1 MITSCCYET
10 EIYRDIFERERC
22 SGISKTLP
30 DYIDGFALS
39 LEFYSTGSLIWM
51 VMMCFFTGHYCAA
64 QIIVPFKSRLKN
76 QLRSNVQ
83 RIFVKYQCGEV
94 AKIMPY

>member
-30 DYIDGFALS
+30 DYTCGFALF
-39 LEFYSTGSLIWM
+39 LRILFDRIINLVMM

-76 QLRSNVQ
+76 QLRSTHSANV
-83 RIFVKYQCGEV
+83 C
-94 AKIMPY
+94 